1 MNLIGEHIDYE
12 GYSVLPMAI
21 GLDVIV
27 AVSVA
32 LKEEGNVEED
42 EAEATLSIANVDG
55 EKYTPKEFPFDH
67 EQEVD
72 VKSHH
77 WTNYV
82 LCRFKGIFDQLEKQ
96 NKLESVLES
105 AFMKRVK
112 KVMVMVDGKVPLGSG
127 LSSSSALNCA
137 VTVALMDSFELR
149 FTKGELSELTC
160 LSERYSGTQSG
171 GMDQAISIMGE
182 EDLAKITGQKPV
194 ITKFKKSVANFKTRK
209 GSNAGLKVTLRKN
222 KMYEFIDRL
231 VNIALPRI
239 KDFRGLSPK
248 GFDKFGN
255 YTFGI
260 KEHIIFPEVSFDRA
274 DKVRGLD
281 IVVVIK
287 ALNKDHAFALL
298 EKMNFPFIKKGD
310 N

>member
-1 MNLIGEHIDYE
+1 MIPRLKELYYKEIQ
-12 GYSVLPMAI
+12 P
-21 GLDVIV
+21 
-27 AVSVA
+27 A
-32 LKEEGNVEED
+32 LKEKLGFKNTYQGPMVVKIVINMGLGLD
-42 EAEATLSIANVDG
+42 GVDA
-55 EKYTPKEFPFDH
+55 KIM
-67 EQEVD
+67 
-72 VKSHH
+72 KS
-77 WTNYV
+77 T
-82 LCRFKGIFDQLEKQ
+82 
-96 NKLESVLES
+96 
-105 AFMKRVK
+105 
-112 KVMVMVDGKVPLGSG
+112 
-127 LSSSSALNCA
+127 
-137 VTVALMDSFELR
+137 
-149 FTKGELSELTC
+149 
-160 LSERYSGTQSG
+160 
-171 GMDQAISIMGE
+171 E
-182 EDLAKITGQKPV
+182 EDLGKITGQKPV
-194 ITKFKKSVANFKTRK
+194 VTKFKKSVANFKTRK
-209 GSNAGLKVTLRKN
+209 GSNAGLKVTLRGN